1 MSTVFLEA
9 PKRLV
14 DGAGTG
20 GAETSGN
27 GKEPA

>member
-14 DGAGTG
+14 DITVDGTTVRV
-20 GAETSGN
+20 A
-27 GKEPA
+27 